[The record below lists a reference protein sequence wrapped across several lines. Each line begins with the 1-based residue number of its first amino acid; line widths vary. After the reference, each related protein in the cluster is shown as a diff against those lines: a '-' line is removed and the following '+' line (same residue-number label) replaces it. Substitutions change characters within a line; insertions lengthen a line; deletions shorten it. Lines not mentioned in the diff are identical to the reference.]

1 MAATVIFPLEVWTS
15 QITQASIPAN
25 NNSLRVQVLEQA
37 AISQTSTPP
46 ASPSENDMYVLGSS
60 SLSGAWSTFTPNN
73 VVIYKGGTWLE
84 FAKFKGWMKTIGNDV
99 YMYNGTSWVPFAVG
113 PSSEPWTYGYLT
125 TDLVNN
131 TVNFVD
137 IPGSTFSFQ
146 ANSKYVIE
154 CFGSYQTA
162 ATTTGIGIKLYS
174 TDTNSALIGKLEV
187 FTALT
192 TTGGIYQ
199 LTFAAANATTGV
211 TTANTDTIVEG
222 KWILST
228 GATTGTANLQL
239 KSEVASSAVTL
250 AANRWYVRWR
260 KLP

>member
-37 AISQTSTPP
+37 AISQISTPP
-46 ASPSENDMYVLGSS
+46 SSPAENDMYVLGNSI
-60 SLSGAWSTFTPNN
+60 LSGAWSTFTPNN

-99 YMYNGTSWVPFAVG
+99 YMYNGTSWVAFAVG
-113 PSSEPWTYGYLT
+113 PSAEPWTYGYIT
-125 TDLVNN
+125 SDLVNN
-131 TVNFVD
+131 AVTYVD
-137 IPGSTFSFQ
+137 IPNSTFTFQ
-146 ANSKYVIE
+146 ENSKYVIE

-162 ATTTGIGIKLYS
+162 ATTTGIGIKLFT
-174 TDTNSALIGKLEV
+174 TDVNSAVVGKLEV
-187 FTALT
+187 FTAIT
-192 TTGGIYQ
+192 TSSGIYQ
-199 LTFAAANATTGV
+199 TNISTTNATTGV
-211 TTANTDTIVEG
+211 PAANTDTVLEG
-222 KWILST
+222 KWVLST
-228 GATTGTANLQL
+228 GATSGTANLQL
-239 KSEVASSAVTL
+239 RSEIASSAVTI